1 MIDDN
6 MLEMASLY
14 VLGDLQPEQSAR
26 FEAEYLGSAE
36 LQELVKNLQ
45 DDFASL
51 ALAAPVIP
59 PPPGVKAVLL
69 EQFRAAHTPE
79 KIVRV
84 SFVPWALAAALAVAA
99 TFFFLKQQSLQKQIV
114 DLQSRDIL
122 AQTRV
127 AVLQSQVAAFA
138 GGKAIV
144 MWDDQAQKGLVK
156 FEKLPAQPGSDYQLW
171 VLDPNQ
177 SAPVDAGLIP
187 VTNESAGRVD
197 FHPKK
202 PVSKGSKFAISIERK
217 GGSQTPSDQIIF
229 VGE

>member
-51 ALAAPVIP
+51 ALAAPVMP

-69 EQFRAAHTPE
+69 GQVRAGHTPE

-84 SFVPWALAAALAVAA
+84 SVVP
-99 TFFFLKQQSLQKQIV
+99 
-114 DLQSRDIL
+114 
-122 AQTRV
+122 
-127 AVLQSQVAAFA
+127 
-138 GGKAIV
+138 
-144 MWDDQAQKGLVK
+144 
-156 FEKLPAQPGSDYQLW
+156 
-171 VLDPNQ
+171 
-177 SAPVDAGLIP
+177 
-187 VTNESAGRVD
+187 
-197 FHPKK
+197 
-202 PVSKGSKFAISIERK
+202 
-217 GGSQTPSDQIIF
+217 
-229 VGE
+229 